1 METLISWSIRNRILV
16 LVAALGLTVWGF
28 FVMKS
33 TPVDAIPDLSE
44 NQVIVF
50 TEWMGRS
57 PQIMED
63 QVTFPLVSNLQGI
76 PKVKSVRAVS
86 MFGMSFIYIV
96 FKDNVETYWARTRV
110 MERLAYAQ
118 RGLPE
123 GVIPTL
129 GPDGTGVGHVYW
141 YTLDGPGYD
150 LGELRAFQDW
160 YVKFALQTVEGV
172 SEVAS
177 FGGFEKQYQV
187 ALDPRRMA
195 YHNVTLDQVMVALK
209 ANNGAAGG
217 SSYQTNGMS
226 FVVRG
231 LGYVKSI
238 EDIREIAVSGHGNSP
253 IKVGDI
259 ASVELSGGI
268 RLGITE
274 ENGRGEVA
282 GGIVVM
288 RYGENAKDVIE
299 RVKLRMQ
306 EVEKGLPTGIRF
318 KTAYDRSDLILGAIE
333 TLSSSIIE
341 EILVV
346 SIVMFV
352 FLFHFRSALV
362 VILTIPLSVLIGF
375 MLMKAFGVTSN
386 IMSLGGI
393 ALAIGDLVDSGIVMV
408 EGAYRNLSEGGDASG
423 EGSTAGGSLPKG
435 PPMTSGASGQVG
447 S

>member
-1 METLISWSIRNRILV
+1 METIISWSIRNRILV
-16 LVAALGLTVWGF
+16 LLAALGLSIWGF
-28 FVMKS
+28 IAMKE

-44 NQVIVF
+44 NQVIVY

-76 PKVKSVRAVS
+76 PKVKTVRAVS

-96 FKDNVETYWARTRV
+96 FNDEVETYWARTRV

-118 RGLPE
+118 RGLPD

-129 GPDGTGVGHVYW
+129 GPDGTGVGHVFW
-141 YTLDGPGYD
+141 YTLDGPGFD
-150 LGELRAFQDW
+150 LGELRALQDW
-160 YVKFALQTVEGV
+160 YVRFALQTVDGV

-187 ALDPRRMA
+187 AVDPRRLA
-195 YHNVTLDQVMVALK
+195 YHGVSLEQVMAAVR

-217 SSYQTNGMS
+217 ASHQANGMS
-226 FVVRG
+226 YVVRG
-231 LGYVKSI
+231 MGYAESMD
-238 EDIREIAVSGHGNSP
+238 DIRNMPVSGHGDAP
-253 IKVGDI
+253 VRIRDV
-259 ASVELSGGI
+259 ASVRTAGDI

-282 GGIVVM
+282 GGIIVM
-288 RYGENAKDVIE
+288 RYGSNAKDVIE
-299 RVKLRMQ
+299 RVKQRMV
-306 EVEKGLPTGIRF
+306 EVEKGLPRGVRF
-318 KTAYDRSDLILGAIE
+318 KTAYDRSDLILESIA
-333 TLSSSIIE
+333 TLRTSLIE
-341 EILVV
+341 EIIVV
-346 SIVMFV
+346 SLVMLV
-352 FLFHFRSALV
+352 FLFHVRSALV

-375 MLMKAFGVTSN
+375 ILMRMFGVTSN

-408 EGAYRNLSEGGDASG
+408 EGAYRNLSEENGGNG
-423 EGSTAGGSLPKG
+423 EIEEKAES
-435 PPMTSGASGQVG
+435 
-447 S
+447 

>member
-1 METLISWSIRNRILV
+1 MEFLISWSIRNRVLV
-16 LVAALGLTVWGF
+16 LLGALVISIAGF
-28 FVMKS
+28 LAMKS

-63 QVTFPLVSNLQGI
+63 QVTFPLVANLQGI
-76 PKVKSVRAVS
+76 PKVKNIRAVS

-96 FKDNVETYWARTRV
+96 FQDNAETYWARTRV

-118 RGLPE
+118 RGLPD

-129 GPDGTGVGHVYW
+129 GPDGTGVGHVFW
-141 YTLDGPGYD
+141 YTLEGPGYD
-150 LGELRAFQDW
+150 LGELRALQDW
-160 YVKFALQTVEGV
+160 YVKFGLQTVDGV

-187 ALDPRRMA
+187 AVDPRRLA
-195 YHNVTLDQVMVALK
+195 YHGVSLDQVLK
-209 ANNGAAGG
+209 AIKSNNGASGG
-217 SSYQTNGMS
+217 ASYQTNGMS
-226 FVVRG
+226 YVVRG

-238 EDIREIAVSGHGNSP
+238 EDIQNIPVAGHGDAP
-253 IKVGDI
+253 IRIKDV
-259 ASVELSGGI
+259 ASVREAGDI

-299 RVKLRMQ
+299 RVKARMEAVQ
-306 EVEKGLPTGIRF
+306 KGLPKGVRF
-318 KTAYDRSDLILGAIE
+318 KTAYDRSDLILAAIE
-333 TLSSSIIE
+333 TLRGSLIE
-341 EILVV
+341 EIIVV
-346 SIVMFV
+346 SLVMLI
-352 FLFHFRSALV
+352 FLFHVRSALV
-362 VILTIPLSVLIGF
+362 VILTIPVSVLIGF
-375 MLMKAFGVTSN
+375 LLMRAFGVTSN

-393 ALAIGDLVDSGIVMV
+393 ALAIGDLVDSGIVLV
-408 EGAYRNLSEGGDASG
+408 EGAYRKLSEGEAS
-423 EGSTAGGSLPKG
+423 A
-435 PPMTSGASGQVG
+435 
-447 S
+447 

>member
-1 METLISWSIRNRILV
+1 MEFLISWSIRNRILV
-16 LVAALGLTVWGF
+16 LLAALALSVWGF
-28 FVMKS
+28 VVMKN

-76 PKVKSVRAVS
+76 PKVKAIRAVS
-86 MFGMSFIYIV
+86 MFGMSFIFIV
-96 FKDNVETYWARTRV
+96 FQDKVETYWARTRV
-110 MERLAYAQ
+110 MERLSYAQ

-129 GPDGTGVGHVYW
+129 GPDGTGVGHVFW

-150 LGELRAFQDW
+150 LGELRAIQDW
-160 YVKFALQTVEGV
+160 YVKFGLQTVDGV

-187 ALDPRRMA
+187 AVDPRRLA
-195 YHNVTLDQVMVALK
+195 YHRVTLDQVMGAIRS
-209 ANNGAAGG
+209 NNGAAGG
-217 SSYQTNGMS
+217 ASYQTQGLS
-226 FVVRG
+226 YVVRG

-238 EDIREIAVSGHGNSP
+238 QDIQDIAVSGHGDAP
-253 IKVGDI
+253 IRIRDV
-259 ASVELSGGI
+259 ASVREAGDI

-299 RVKLRMQ
+299 RVKVRMK
-306 EVEKGLPTGIRF
+306 EVEKGLPKGVRF
-318 KTAYDRSDLILGAIE
+318 KTAYDRSDLILASIE
-333 TLSSSIIE
+333 TLRGALIE

-346 SIVMFV
+346 ALVMLV

-362 VILTIPLSVLIGF
+362 VILTIPISVLIGF
-375 MLMKAFGVTSN
+375 LLMRLFGVTSN

-393 ALAIGDLVDSGIVMV
+393 ALAIGDLVDSGIVLV
-408 EGAYRNLSEGGDASG
+408 EGAYRKLSEGQSISEGGRLPEG
-423 EGSTAGGSLPKG
+423 EAAP
-435 PPMTSGASGQVG
+435 
-447 S
+447 

>member
-1 METLISWSIRNRILV
+1 M
-16 LVAALGLTVWGF
+16 A
-28 FVMKS
+28 
-33 TPVDAIPDLSE
+33 
-44 NQVIVF
+44 
-50 TEWMGRS
+50 
-57 PQIMED
+57 
-63 QVTFPLVSNLQGI
+63 NLQGI
-76 PKVKSVRAVS
+76 PKVKFVRAMS

-96 FKDNVETYWARTRV
+96 FNDDVETYWARTRV

-129 GPDGTGVGHVYW
+129 GPDGTGVGHIFW

-150 LGELRAFQDW
+150 LGQLRAIQDW
-160 YVKFALQTVEGV
+160 YVKFALQTVDGV

-195 YHNVTLDQVMVALK
+195 FHDVTLDQVMAAIK

-217 SSYQTNGMS
+217 ASYQTNGMS
-226 FVVRG
+226 YVVRG
-231 LGYVKSI
+231 SGYVKSI
-238 EDIREIAVSGHGNSP
+238 EDIRQIAVAAHGNTP
-253 IKVGDI
+253 VKVGDV
-259 ASVELSGGI
+259 ATVQLAGGI

-299 RVKLRMQ
+299 KVKIRMQ
-306 EVEKGLPTGIRF
+306 EVEKGLPSGIHF
-318 KTAYDRSDLILGAIE
+318 KTAYDRSDLILASKH
-333 TLSSSIIE
+333 TLSESIVE
-341 EILVV
+341 EIIVV
-346 SIVMFV
+346 SLVMLL

-375 MLMKAFGVTSN
+375 ILMRAFGVTSN

-393 ALAIGDLVDSGIVMV
+393 ALTIGDLVDSGIVMV
-408 EGAYRNLSEGGDASG
+408 EGAYRNLSEG
-423 EGSTAGGSLPKG
+423 TAE
-435 PPMTSGASGQVG
+435 T
-447 S
+447 